1 MEEDTQTCVSRM
13 LDEFRDRA
21 NVKKPRISEFPV
33 LETSKPYSFSKSDNL
48 NKKPFDETVLNLNNS
63 LIKKRLRK
71 SYDDSVDSENE
82 CNTSVGTPWE
92 TQHMRSELSQ
102 ARAQIKVLEN
112 RISQLNGFQNI
123 ARALSEQEKAAY
135 KSDLEKERNTVRE
148 LERRVK
154 ILRRREEKV
163 RDELSQA
170 MESLNRER
178 TELESKSIDLY
189 EETSKLKEKLSEAE
203 DSVRSLE
210 IKAKE
215 SENAR
220 SKLEVKLKLLQ
231 EHVNTLTDQVEKL
244 RKATREAEEA
254 KAQLSCANLKIKE
267 LESELKSEAETSSI
281 VKAQQA
287 KLLKYTELERQ
298 LKQLIQQNTK
308 LKENLNNTVFLESL
322 VEEIK
327 GKSKGLEERERE
339 LKATRVELGLVKNR
353 LDEYRKVYEEVLG
366 RSNDINNVTPHKLL
380 EYIRQV
386 QERNLSEKEQ
396 RLQLA
401 NNLKRLEETKELT
414 TAECSKL
421 KEELAAMKEELD
433 NCNKNFKR
441 LKKQNALIT
450 WERNDLRS
458 LVDSCQKEMTIGGVQ
473 ADSRVEAL
481 EKLVEGYRK
490 KLQQLEADPSLI
502 SSSLVV
508 GNEKNNSNSAEL
520 DKLKEE
526 NEKLTKTID
535 DLKYELEHRALK
547 GDFNTQNTRILH
559 FKLNPTSVAMDE
571 RNCVIEKLEKE
582 VLQLRERLRLM
593 EEGNVNDLTQNVQ
606 ANVNSETAKELKEF
620 REKVKRLEMQNQ
632 RLKEAF
638 KTTGHEFREA
648 IYALLGYKVDA
659 LPNKMYRLSSLYAD
673 SQDQH
678 LLFKMNNS
686 GGMELLETE
695 FSKTLSD
702 LMESVLVIHHSIPIF
717 LSSLTLDLFKRQTAS
732 FAPST
737 IMEV

>member
-1 MEEDTQTCVSRM
+1 
-13 LDEFRDRA
+13 
-21 NVKKPRISEFPV
+21 
-33 LETSKPYSFSKSDNL
+33 
-48 NKKPFDETVLNLNNS
+48 FDETVLNLNNS
-63 LIKKRLRK
+63 LIKKRRRK
-71 SYDDSVDSENE
+71 SYDDSVDSEND

-92 TQHMRSELSQ
+92 TQHLRSELGQ

-123 ARALSEQEKAAY
+123 ATALSEQEKAAY
-135 KSDLEKERNTVRE
+135 KADLEKERNTVTE

-154 ILRRREEKV
+154 ILKRREEKV
-163 RDELSQA
+163 RDELSLA

-203 DSVRSLE
+203 DTMRSLE

-220 SKLEVKLKLLQ
+220 SKLEVELKLLQ

-298 LKQLIQQNTK
+298 LKQLTQQNTK

-327 GKSKGLEERERE
+327 GRLKGLEERERE
-339 LKATRVELGLVKNR
+339 LTATRVELGLVENR
-353 LDEYRKVYEEVLG
+353 LAEYRMVCEEVLG
-366 RSNDINNVTPHKLL
+366 RSSDINNVTPHKLL

-421 KEELAAMKEELD
+421 KEELAAVKEELD

-526 NEKLTKTID
+526 NEKLTKTIEG
-535 DLKYELEHRALK
+535 LKYELEHRALK

-559 FKLNPTSVAMDE
+559 FKMNPTSVAMDE

-606 ANVNSETAKELKEF
+606 ANVNNETTKELKEF

-659 LPNKMYRLSSLYAD
+659 LPNKVYRLSSLYAD

-678 LLFKMNNS
+678 LIFKMNNN

-702 LMESVLVIHHSIPIF
+702 LVESVLVIHHSIPIF